1 MCTLIALHRRVP
13 NSPLLIAANRDE
25 YLDRPAEGP
34 ALREGLTARDQGRGG
49 AILAP
54 LDLRAGGTWL
64 GINASGVFAAVTN
77 RRTDAP
83 DPAFRSR
90 GMLVMD
96 VLSTPTAEEA
106 AGRIESLPADAYNP
120 FNLLIADDESAH
132 LLTYGPTPERMDLAP
147 GAYVVGNI
155 HPMEKS
161 SKVDRIQRTL
171 DEEMLNLE
179 GTGATASEVLDR
191 MAVLCR
197 SHEGHEPLEATCV
210 HADGVGYGT
219 RSSTLLRTGASP
231 ELRYAS
237 GAPCIHSYDDFTP
250 SLRSLLATSA

>member
-1 MCTLIALHRRVP
+1 MCTLIALHRHVP
-13 NSPLLIAANRDE
+13 DAPLLIAANRDE

-34 ALREGLTARDQGRGG
+34 ALREAGPEARAAGRGG

-64 GINASGVFAAVTN
+64 GINASGLFAAVTN

-83 DPAFRSR
+83 DPALRSR

-106 AGRIESLPADAYNP
+106 AGRIERLPADAYNP
-120 FNLLIADDESAH
+120 FNLLIADDHTAH
-132 LLTYGPTPERMDLAP
+132 LLTYGPAPERIDLAP
-147 GAYVVGNI
+147 GAYVVGNV
-155 HPMEKS
+155 HPNEES
-161 SKVDRIQRTL
+161 PKVARIQQ
-171 DEEMLNLE
+171 EVLE
-179 GTGATASEVLDR
+179 VAKVPGDDTLDR
-191 MAVLCR
+191 MAALCR
-197 SHEGHEPLEATCV
+197 SHGDRGSDALSATCV
-210 HADGVGYGT
+210 HAGGYGT

-237 GAPCIHSYDDFTP
+237 GAPCTTSYDDFTP
-250 SLRSLLATSA
+250 SLRTLLQASA